1 MDKYALIKED
11 DKIIVA
17 DYNDV
22 SECPYIR
29 ICTTK
34 DSEGDDYYTGIGIY
48 SNKDNR
54 LSICLDY
61 KHNNRS
67 IECYICNLMTQNEEL
82 SSLVNEL
89 LDINKNE
96 IDQESAIRIFDE
108 LMKYSEEFNR
118 IYDEAMDS
126 YMMNTEMF
134 RLHPNRKSA
143 KTSND

>member
-1 MDKYALIKED
+1 MSEYAFVKEG
-11 DKIIVA
+11 DKIIVTNYHVV
-17 DYNDV
+17 DYPCIHIMKANGEYHYHNICVYYDNDNKLT
-22 SECPYIR
+22 ILLDHR
-29 ICTTK
+29 
-34 DSEGDDYYTGIGIY
+34 Y
-48 SNKDNR
+48 SNC
-54 LSICLDY
+54 SAV
-61 KHNNRS
+61 
-67 IECYICNLMTQNEEL
+67 CYIGETTTRNKEL
-82 SSLVNEL
+82 SLLANEL

-143 KTSND
+143 KISND